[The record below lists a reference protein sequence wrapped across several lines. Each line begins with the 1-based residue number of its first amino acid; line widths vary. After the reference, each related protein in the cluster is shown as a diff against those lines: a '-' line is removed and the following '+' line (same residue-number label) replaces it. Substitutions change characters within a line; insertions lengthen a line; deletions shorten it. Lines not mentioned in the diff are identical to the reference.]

1 MHWLWKAKLHRKF
14 IIVLIIANLSLL
26 LIGVFYLLPN
36 HKITTSNRIES
47 VKITPQ
53 AITDLPSFNITP
65 TSPATVKQKSQAIDT
80 KIFINP
86 VPTTK
91 ISPLF
96 KVLVTPKQTLKTSTP
111 SSFYVQKTVSVAP
124 TNSPKNITLTLSG
137 QVYNDLNC
145 NNKKEEEE
153 TGFANQQILILQP
166 RDGTLFDTV
175 LSDGKG
181 NYSFQ
186 RSVSEATSLIV
197 EPILIDPNIV
207 HIPPEVTLSS
217 NNQSAKIDISRCPK

>member
-1 MHWLWKAKLHRKF
+1 MHLLWKAKFHRKF
-14 IIVLIIANLSLL
+14 IIVLIATLSLL

-36 HKITTSNRIES
+36 HKITTSNRTES

-53 AITDLPSFNITP
+53 ATTELPSFNITP
-65 TSPATVKQKSQAIDT
+65 TSPATTKQKSKAIDA

-96 KVLVTPKQTLKTSTP
+96 KVLTTPKQTLKTSTS
-111 SSFYVQKTVSVAP
+111 SSFYVQETASVAP
-124 TNSPKNITLTLSG
+124 TNSLKNIMLTLSG

-145 NNKKEEEE
+145 NNKKDIGE

-175 LSDGKG
+175 LSDDKG

-197 EPILIDPNIV
+197 EPISIDPNIV

-217 NNQSAKIDISRCPK
+217 NNQSAKIDISLCPE